1 MIETPC
7 EQYRYILLPNI
18 RKELANCLIE
28 IFKLSQ
34 RQAAIKLGITPAA
47 VCQYRKKKRGGDV
60 IFSQKLM
67 MEFVSS
73 ANRINTHGETVVQKE
88 LCRLC
93 NKVKREKAIDKIQYK
108 KKILKATE

>member
-18 RKELANCLIE
+18 RKELANCLID

-47 VCQYRKKKRGGDV
+47 VCQYRKNKRGGDK
-60 IFSQKLM
+60 IFSQKIM
-67 MEFVSS
+67 MDFVSS
-73 ANRINTHGETVVQKE
+73 ADPYYYLG
-88 LCRLC
+88 
-93 NKVKREKAIDKIQYK
+93 
-108 KKILKATE
+108 